1 MPTLGLQGMTLI
13 YLPITAYT
21 SSEVILLYIV
31 HIDIVFTAVNTDVV
45 HALVNLM

>member
-1 MPTLGLQGMTLI
+1 MPTLGLLGMTLI
-13 YLPITAYT
+13 YPPIMAYT

-31 HIDIVFTAVNTDVV
+31 HIHTSAVNTDVA